1 MGRLIAIEGLDGSGK
16 DTQSKLLY
24 NDLIAQGK
32 NVNLLSFPNYTS
44 RSSAL
49 VQMYLDGEFGN
60 DPDSVNAYAA
70 TTFFAVD
77 RFASYEKDWKA
88 IYDDED
94 SVIIANRYSTSN
106 AIHQLSKLDRDDW
119 DDYLEWLYDFEFKK
133 LGLPEPGLVL
143 YLEVKPEVSLAYV
156 KKRSEETGQRLDIH
170 ELDHDYIIHCYK
182 AAIYAADKLGWE
194 RIQCCDGDDLLPI
207 DEIQAKIQ
215 EKVTMFLDVAD

>member
-88 IYDDED
+88 IYRGR
-94 SVIIANRYSTSN
+94 NYR
-106 AIHQLSKLDRDDW
+106 HK
-119 DDYLEWLYDFEFKK
+119 
-133 LGLPEPGLVL
+133 
-143 YLEVKPEVSLAYV
+143 
-156 KKRSEETGQRLDIH
+156 
-170 ELDHDYIIHCYK
+170 
-182 AAIYAADKLGWE
+182 
-194 RIQCCDGDDLLPI
+194 
-207 DEIQAKIQ
+207 
-215 EKVTMFLDVAD
+215 